1 MTFTRLNSTDP
12 ANLAFLM
19 NRLGDEILA
28 STASSWAELPG
39 KPAAYPPTPHT
50 HAWGAIQGRPAVF
63 PPSQHRHA
71 IDDVAGLRSLI
82 QELGS
87 ISGDPE
93 DTETLAAL
101 LVRMGIVEGNVDQLE
116 TLAESLVRT
125 TDERL
130 TDARTPL
137 EHQHTPADVTGLED
151 LLATLAQGID
161 ALTPSPW
168 VDLALVSPW
177 VPYSETSSSYYAG
190 VRARRTPAG
199 VQIQGMVKGGGENT
213 QICNLPASLAPAFGG
228 HFASISNSLPA
239 TVFISNGGQIR
250 YLSGGSSTSYVSINL
265 VLPLP

>member
-1 MTFTRLNSTDP
+1 MTFTRINSTDP

-63 PPSQHRHA
+63 PPSEHRHA
-71 IDDVAGLRSLI
+71 IDDVSGLRALI

-151 LLATLAQGID
+151 LLTAMAQRLD
-161 ALTPSPW
+161 ALSIRTEADLSLQPGIAWRSSPATATRIG
-168 VDLALVSPW
+168 DIIFVSGTFLGDDAWKTAGGRAYMPAGYSPASE
-177 VPYSETSSSYYAG
+177 VPIIYAG
-190 VRARRTPAG
+190 PGNVESLDLW
-199 VQIQGMVKGGGENT
+199 ISSGGE
-213 QICNLPASLAPAFGG
+213 IRASAHPD
-228 HFASISNSLPA
+228 PP
-239 TVFISNGGQIR
+239 R
-250 YLSGGSSTSYVSINL
+250 YIKFHTSYPA
-265 VLPLP
+265 VLS